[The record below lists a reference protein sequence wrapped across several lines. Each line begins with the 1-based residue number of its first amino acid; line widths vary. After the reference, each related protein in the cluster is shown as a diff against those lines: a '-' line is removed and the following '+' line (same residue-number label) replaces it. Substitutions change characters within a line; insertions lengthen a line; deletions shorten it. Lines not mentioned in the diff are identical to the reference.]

1 MPIDHQTTG
10 DSEIEAEPIRL
21 HEQGHGVKGLI
32 FSAHRRQATD
42 WQTQKPLT
50 WDDGQP
56 IWEFVLNIKAE
67 AGKANFSVRDD
78 DGKPQKG
85 SDGKTLLEERT
96 FTEQDVCVIASGK
109 GSYQLYRKCSEA
121 KVNEGM
127 VVRIARGAKTAGNR
141 VDYEVEVLSKDN
153 PLSRYDTDRGA
164 PSGIDHGASEPD
176 RELVESPF

>member
-32 FSAHRRQATD
+32 FSAHKRQATD
-42 WQTQKPLT
+42 WQSGSPLK

-78 DGKPQKG
+78 EGKPQKG
-85 SDGKTLLEERT
+85 ADGKTLLEERT
-96 FTEQDVCVIASGK
+96 FNEQDVCVIASGK
-109 GSYQLYRKCSEA
+109 GSYQLYKECANARI
-121 KVNEGM
+121 NEGM
-127 VVRIARGAKTAGNR
+127 KVRIARGVKSAGNK
-141 VDYEVEVLSKDN
+141 VDYEVEVLERDL
-153 PLSRYDTDRGA
+153 PLSRYDTDRAA
-164 PSGIDHGASEPD
+164 PSGIDHGADE